1 MEPLND
7 DELREAAST
16 WKAPGAPAHLQARI
30 FDARRPWW
38 QWLVTGAIRVP
49 VPVCAAVLLFLVWLA
64 SGSGSSELAPRGS
77 TDGQTEVTLADFEPA
92 AEVRVRVV
100 GDLR

>member
-7 DELREAAST
+7 DELKHAVSN
-16 WKAPGAPAHLQARI
+16 WKAPPAPEYLHEQI
-30 FDARRPWW
+30 FGARRSWW
-38 QWLVTGAIRVP
+38 AWLVAGTIRVP

-64 SGSGSSELAPRGS
+64 SGRESSEVAPVRS
-77 TDGQTEVTLADFEPA
+77 TTRQTVVTLADFEPA

-100 GDLR
+100 GALR